1 MYLNEGGIL
10 FILQRDA
17 GCSMRLVADDQVKV
31 PLEFFL
37 GIGDNS
43 NGLVCGKNNDHSI
56 LVKLFSQTELSHDVR
71 HSR

>member
-37 GIGDNS
+37 GIGNNS
-43 NGLVCGKNNDHSI
+43 N
-56 LVKLFSQTELSHDVR
+56 
-71 HSR
+71 